1 MFLLCTNSYIRLIL
15 IYYIMKNGK
24 KIQERLR
31 EHGLKVTPQRK
42 VILEVISKMKNHPT
56 AEMILQEMGRVE
68 PDISKATVYKTLD
81 LFAEK
86 GLILRIKTDRD
97 VMRYDPFVNRH
108 HHLYLD
114 DTDEI
119 VDYEDEELNL
129 LLEEYF
135 RKKNI
140 PGMVIE
146 DYRVEI
152 KARPAE

>member
-1 MFLLCTNSYIRLIL
+1 
-15 IYYIMKNGK
+15 MKNGK
-24 KIQERLR
+24 RVQDRLR

-42 VILEVISKMKNHPT
+42 VILEVISQMKNHPT
-56 AEMILQEMGRVE
+56 ADMILQEIGRVE
-68 PDISKATVYKTLD
+68 PDISTATVYKTLD

-97 VMRYDPFVNRH
+97 VMRYDPFINRH

-114 DTDEI
+114 GTDDI
-119 VDYEDEELNL
+119 VDFEDDELNR

-135 RKKNI
+135 NRKQI

-152 KARPAE
+152 KARKEV

>member
-1 MFLLCTNSYIRLIL
+1 MNNKTT
-15 IYYIMKNGK
+15 
-24 KIQERLR
+24 QERLR

-42 VILEVISKMKNHPT
+42 VILEVISGMRNHPT
-56 AEMILQEMGRVE
+56 AEMIMRQVEQVE
-68 PDISKATVYKTLD
+68 PDISAGTVYKTLD

-97 VMRYDPFVNRH
+97 IMRYDPFINRH

-114 DTDEI
+114 GTDKI
-119 VDYEDEELNL
+119 VDFEDEELNR

-135 RKKNI
+135 RKKRI
-140 PGMVIE
+140 PGMVVE

-152 KARPAE
+152 KAREVGS

>member
-1 MFLLCTNSYIRLIL
+1 
-15 IYYIMKNGK
+15 MKNGK
-24 KIQERLR
+24 RVQERLR

-56 AEMILQEMGRVE
+56 ADMILQEISRVE
-68 PDISKATVYKTLD
+68 PDISTATVYKTLD

-97 VMRYDPFVNRH
+97 IMRYDPFINRH

-114 DTDEI
+114 GTDEI
-119 VDYEDEELNL
+119 LDFEDDELNR

-135 RKKNI
+135 TRKQI

-152 KARPAE
+152 KARKEV

>member
-1 MFLLCTNSYIRLIL
+1 MSNRTT
-15 IYYIMKNGK
+15 
-24 KIQERLR
+24 QERLR

-42 VILEVISKMKNHPT
+42 VILEVISGMRNHPT
-56 AEMILQEMGRVE
+56 AEMIMRQVEQVE
-68 PDISKATVYKTLD
+68 PDISAGTVYKTLD

-97 VMRYDPFVNRH
+97 IMRYDPFINRH

-114 DTDEI
+114 GTDKI
-119 VDYEDEELNL
+119 VDFEDEELNR

-135 RKKNI
+135 RKKRI
-140 PGMVIE
+140 PGMVVE

-152 KARPAE
+152 KAREVGS